1 MITLEMRFDYPD
13 PSSAPAVMA
22 AVGPENG
29 SFVEASIE
37 DGVLVFR
44 ISGEQAASVR
54 NTADDL
60 LACIKS
66 AEASLGISSPSRG
79 DQE

>member
-1 MITLEMRFDYPD
+1 L
-13 PSSAPAVMA
+13 A

-29 SFVEASIE
+29 GFVEASIE

-66 AEASLGISSPSRG
+66 AEASLGISSPSQG

>member
-1 MITLEMRFDYPD
+1 MITLEMRFEYPD
-13 PSSAPAVMA
+13 PSTASAVME

-29 SFVEASIE
+29 GFVDASVE
-37 DGVLVFR
+37 NGVLTFR

-60 LACIKS
+60 LACVKS
-66 AEASLGISSPSRG
+66 AEASLGISSPPAGES
-79 DQE
+79 E